1 MLVALL
7 SAIAIILAGLII
19 GSQLVPPDFKGLGL
33 EVFGAILAALG
44 AFATIYQIHVK
55 IRPRFSVEGESE
67 VSDWIWLSV
76 SLVAA
81 VAVAYILHKLLA

>member
-7 SAIAIILAGLII
+7 AAIAIILAGLII
-19 GSQLVPPDFKGLGL
+19 GSQLVPPNFKGLGL
-33 EVFGAILAALG
+33 DALGAILAVLG
-44 AFATIYQIHVK
+44 AFTTFYQIHVK

-67 VSDWIWLSV
+67 ISDWIWLTA

-81 VAVAYILHKLLA
+81 TAVAYVLHRLLA